1 MGYYPAIM
9 STVNVTFKVSG
20 MHCSG
25 CVKRVTAAL
34 AAIDGVDDLIVEVGT
49 ASFTSDDD
57 AVDEAAA
64 AVVGL
69 GFAVDGRTIV
79 DAS

>member
-1 MGYYPAIM
+1 M
-9 STVNVTFKVSG
+9 SSVNVSLKISG
-20 MHCSG
+20 MQCAG
-25 CVKRVTAAL
+25 CVKRVSTAL
-34 AAIDGVDDLIVEVGT
+34 SAIDGVDDLKVEVGA

-69 GFAVDGRTIV
+69 GFAVEGRTVV

>member
-1 MGYYPAIM
+1 M
-9 STVNVTFKVSG
+9 SSVNVSLKISG
-20 MHCSG
+20 MHCAG
-25 CVKRVTAAL
+25 CVKRVSTAL
-34 AAIDGVDDLIVEVGT
+34 SAIDGVDDLKVEVGA

-69 GFAVDGRTIV
+69 GFAVEGRTVV